1 MGMPLLGALRDL
13 AAARAAS
20 AKVQVSAT
28 LLTILLGFA
37 AAALVCA
44 AGLVA
49 LTDAMGFPIAALVF
63 AAMFAGLALGVTLA
77 TRGFVS
83 RTQAEAAKAQNQI
96 KLDMALATSLS
107 RTARPLMP
115 LAAFLAAFALARR
128 P

>member
-1 MGMPLLGALRDL
+1 MVMPLLGALRDL

-28 LLTILLGFA
+28 LVTILFGCA
-37 AAALVCA
+37 AAALVCS

-63 AAMFAGLALGVTLA
+63 AAMFAGLALGVMLA
-77 TRGFVS
+77 ARGFVS
-83 RTQAEAAKAQNQI
+83 RTKAEAAKVQNQVKHDI
-96 KLDMALATSLS
+96 ALATSLY
-107 RTARPLMP
+107 RTARPLLP

>member
-13 AAARAAS
+13 ASAHAAS

-28 LLTILLGFA
+28 LVTILFGFA
-37 AAALVCA
+37 AAALACA

-63 AAMFAGLALGVTLA
+63 AAMFAGLALGVMLA
-77 TRGFVS
+77 ARGFVS
-83 RTQAEAAKAQNQI
+83 RTKAEAAKAQNQVKHDI
-96 KLDMALATSLS
+96 ALATSLY
-107 RTARPLMP
+107 RTARPLLP

>member
-1 MGMPLLGALRDL
+1 MGMPLLGALRNL
-13 AAARAAS
+13 VTARAAS
-20 AKVQVSAT
+20 AKVQVAAT
-28 LLTILLGFA
+28 LVTILFGFT

-49 LTDAMGFPIAALVF
+49 LTDALGFPIAALIF
-63 AAMFAGLALGVTLA
+63 AAMFAGLAAGVTFA
-77 TRGFVS
+77 ARGFVS
-83 RTQAEAAKAQNQI
+83 RTKAEAAKAQNQV
-96 KLDMALATSLS
+96 KLDIALATSLS